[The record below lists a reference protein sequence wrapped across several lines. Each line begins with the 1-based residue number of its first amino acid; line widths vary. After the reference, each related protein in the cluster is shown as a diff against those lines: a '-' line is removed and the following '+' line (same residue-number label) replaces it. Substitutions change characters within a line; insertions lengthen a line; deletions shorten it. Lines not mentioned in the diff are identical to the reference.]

1 MQCPALSRGRGRLQ
15 GPRGLTRTEACVSP
29 VLVVFDWVRRQVA
42 SGVGQSVSLRRQT
55 EDEAVCL
62 GPQVAPEWGW

>member
-1 MQCPALSRGRGRLQ
+1 M
-15 GPRGLTRTEACVSP
+15 SP

-42 SGVGQSVSLRRQT
+42 RGVGQSVSLGRQT

-62 GPQVAPEWGW
+62 GPQVAPEWGGLGPRCRGCLTGALGCSQGRFADGN

>member
-1 MQCPALSRGRGRLQ
+1 ML
-15 GPRGLTRTEACVSP
+15 P

-62 GPQVAPEWGW
+62 GPQVAPEWGC